1 MNPSSV
7 LSRQLLPELLYL
19 LQYPR
24 ARTFQSVRWRGFFF
38 LLTPKKWGSYGEVFA
53 YVSDQCP
60 NISYTLSDACQNHKG
75 RQLPSHLII
84 FTSGEWNV
92 WRLPLGCLSQISS
105 FSNKYANRNWFKK
118 TPFAAKFQIFKEF
131 NYMVAYNL
139 FVILTICSYLLIHY
153 SKSSELPLRSQ
164 AKKNYG
170 WHNTC
175 MLQYQVTVVTLQMSE
190 WWKE

>member
-1 MNPSSV
+1 MES
-7 LSRQLLPELLYL
+7 
-19 LQYPR
+19 
-24 ARTFQSVRWRGFFF
+24 FF
-38 LLTPKKWGSYGEVFA
+38 LLIPKKWGSYGKVFA
-53 YVSDQCP
+53 YASDQCP
-60 NISYTLSDACQNHKG
+60 DISYTLSDACQNHKG

-105 FSNKYANRNWFKK
+105 FSNNYANKNWFKK
-118 TPFAAKFQIFKEF
+118 IPLLLNSKFLKNSITC
-131 NYMVAYNL
+131 MVVYNL
-139 FVILTICSYLLIHY
+139 FVILIICSYLLINY

-175 MLQYQVTVVTLQMSE
+175 MLQYQVTVVTLRMSE

>member
-1 MNPSSV
+1 MHRHIRRENILLKGASKQAINNIHHNYLLNPSSV
-7 LSRQLLPELLYL
+7 LWASCYQIELYL
-19 LQYPR
+19 LEYPR

-60 NISYTLSDACQNHKG
+60 DISLLSDACQNHKG

-105 FSNKYANRNWFKK
+105 FSNNYANKNWFKK
-118 TPFAAKFQIFKEF
+118 LPLLLNSKFLKNSITW
-131 NYMVAYNL
+131 L
-139 FVILTICSYLLIHY
+139 PIIYLL
-153 SKSSELPLRSQ
+153 S
-164 AKKNYG
+164 
-170 WHNTC
+170 
-175 MLQYQVTVVTLQMSE
+175 
-190 WWKE
+190 